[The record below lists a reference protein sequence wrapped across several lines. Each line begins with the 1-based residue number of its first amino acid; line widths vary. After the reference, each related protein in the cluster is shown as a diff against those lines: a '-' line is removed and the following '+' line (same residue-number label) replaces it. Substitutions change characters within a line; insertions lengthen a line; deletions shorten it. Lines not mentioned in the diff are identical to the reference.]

1 QRALLAGDAVNGI
14 SIMQMDAGPGTG
26 AIFLQDRISI
36 AGHDTGGTLH
46 DKLAGLGGGPLVRAL
61 SARAVAPGQAGE
73 RANHRRRI
81 RKEEA
86 AIDWRRPAEE
96 IDRQVRA
103 FDPAPGSQTL
113 LERHPLKIWRARVE
127 PDAEGSPG
135 VVCAIDTGIV
145 VACGRGG
152 LRVTEVQRAGG
163 RRLAAA
169 DFLAGFKL
177 GIGTRLGAGDG

>member
-1 QRALLAGDAVNGI
+1 LAGDAVTGI
-14 SIMQMDAGPGTG
+14 SIMQMDAGLDTG
-26 AIFLQDRISI
+26 AILLQDRIPI
-36 AGHDTGGTLH
+36 AVHDTAGTLH
-46 DKLAGLGGGPLVRAL
+46 DKLAVLGAALIVRAL
-61 SARAVAPGQAGE
+61 AARLEPRAQAEE
-73 RANHRRRI
+73 RATYAPRI

-96 IDRQVRA
+96 IDRQGGGLC
-103 FDPAPGSQTL
+103 PAPGGHHL
-113 LERHPLKIWRARVE
+113 PERHPLKIWRARVE